1 MAAEELVLISHGR
14 LAEEMKK
21 SAELIMGPQKHIHTV
36 CLLPEEG
43 PEDFQKKFEDVIS
56 DFSSEEITIFADLMG
71 GTPANTISR
80 LIMTGEDK
88 LHLTA
93 GMNLAM
99 VIEWL
104 NGQMIGRPSD
114 YVAAAKAGVVD
125 INQMLA
131 NMKK

>member
-21 SAELIMGPQKHIHTV
+21 SAELIMGPQEHIHTV

-114 YVAAAKAGVVD
+114 YVAAAKAGIVD

>member
-1 MAAEELVLISHGR
+1 MASTELVLISHGR
-14 LAEEMKK
+14 MAEEMKK
-21 SAELIMGPQKHIHTV
+21 SAELIMGPQDHIHTV

-43 PEDFQKKFEDVIS
+43 PEDFEKKFEEVTENFND
-56 DFSSEEITIFADLMG
+56 DEIMVFADLMG

-80 LIMTGEDK
+80 LIMGGSNI
-88 LHLTA
+88 HLIA

-99 VIEWL
+99 VIQWL
-104 NGQMIGRPSD
+104 NSQMVGTDSD
-114 YVAAAKAGVVD
+114 YVEAAKAGVVD

>member
-1 MAAEELVLISHGR
+1 MASTELVLISHGR
-14 LAEEMKK
+14 MAEEMKK
-21 SAELIMGPQKHIHTV
+21 SAELIMGPQDHIHTV

-43 PEDFQKKFEDVIS
+43 PEDFERKFEKVTQNFD
-56 DFSSEEITIFADLMG
+56 DDEIMVFADLMG

-80 LIMTGEDK
+80 LIMGGSNI
-88 LHLTA
+88 HLLA

-99 VIEWL
+99 VIQWL
-104 NGQMIGRPSD
+104 NSQMVGTDSD
-114 YVAAAKAGVVD
+114 YVEAAKAGVVD